1 MTKIKYYCDICGKEC
16 DDTKFIIP
24 NMIAFE
30 EIGGRGTVVQW
41 TTGYRRDKSEMNIC
55 SECQDIISNFM
66 YELKR
71 EKNKIKE

>member
-1 MTKIKYYCDICGKEC
+1 MKKTKYYCDICDKEC
-16 DDTKFIIP
+16 DDTNFIIP
-24 NMIAFE
+24 NMIDVEAR
-30 EIGGRGTVVQW
+30 GGVANVLLW
-41 TTGYRRDKSEMNIC
+41 KGYRKDNSEMNIC

>member
-1 MTKIKYYCDICGKEC
+1 MRKTKYYCDICGKEC

-24 NMIAFE
+24 NMIDVEAR
-30 EIGGRGTVVQW
+30 GGVANVLLW
-41 TTGYRRDKSEMNIC
+41 KGYRKDNSEMNIC

-66 YELKR
+66 YALKR